1 MNFNEINEP
10 IEEGQETEDITV
22 SNFLSSF
29 KRKAKTHTSLFE
41 NSFTQ
46 RLNTI
51 SQVNFSDHASNKFM
65 EYSLA
70 SDEFLTDMTTIT
82 AHTKCK
88 IVRDNNGTHVPLE
101 EGELVS
107 TISGSVINALIKNFR
122 LFLYTTQ
129 LNSERPDRY
138 SILAYLSRFFDAD
151 MTTQENFD
159 YAR

>member
-1 MNFNEINEP
+1 MNYNDIADP
-10 IEEGQETEDITV
+10 IEEGQETEDISVT
-22 SNFLSSF
+22 NFLSNF
-29 KRKAKTHTSLFE
+29 KRKAKTHNSLFE

-46 RLNTI
+46 RLNTT
-51 SQVNFSDHASNKFM
+51 SQVNFSDHSSNKFM
-65 EYSLA
+65 EYSLT
-70 SDEFLTDMTTIT
+70 SDEFLTDMSTIS

-107 TISGSVINALIKNFR
+107 TIGGSVIDALIKNFR

-138 SILAYLSRFFDAD
+138 SILAYLSRFFDRD
-151 MTTQENFD
+151 MTNPENFD
-159 YAR
+159 YLR